1 MPLYMIQFAYTA
13 DAWAALAKQPQNRA
27 QGVSDLCRRLGGHLV
42 DLYYCFGEYDG
53 VVLVEMPDDTAA
65 TSFVIAAASPGHLK
79 STRTTRLMTV
89 DETVEAMKKAGQ
101 ASYAAPSGM
110 AQKAGA

>member
-1 MPLYMIQFAYTA
+1 MPLYMIQFAYTS

-27 QGVSDLCRRLGGHLV
+27 QGVSDLCRKLGGRLV

-53 VVLVEMPDDTAA
+53 VVLTEMPDDASA
-65 TSFVIAAASPGHLK
+65 TSFVIAAAAPGHIRA
-79 STRTTRLMTV
+79 TRTTRLMSI

-101 ASYAAPSGM
+101 VSYAAPSGM
-110 AQKAGA
+110 PQKA